1 MPTILREFGYSSS
14 EAQIHTIPVWV
25 VSAVVT
31 IGVGWL
37 SDHWRRRAAFVLAGC
52 AVATVGYIILLCQ
65 GPLHKGFPIGVKYLA
80 VFIASAGIFTAQP
93 IIVIWLV
100 TNLAGSYK
108 RAIGV
113 SFVLGWGNLGSIVA
127 SNIYL
132 TREAPE
138 FPTGYGVA
146 FGFIGVEAVLAVLFM
161 MGLKRENRKRG
172 RGERDWR
179 FSLPEEE
186 LENLGDDHP
195 DYRFNY

>member
-1 MPTILREFGYSSS
+1 M
-14 EAQIHTIPVWV
+14 
-25 VSAVVT
+25 
-31 IGVGWL
+31 
-37 SDHWRRRAAFVLAGC
+37 
-52 AVATVGYIILLCQ
+52 
-65 GPLHKGFPIGVKYLA
+65 
-80 VFIASAGIFTAQP
+80 
-93 IIVIWLV
+93 
-100 TNLAGSYK
+100 TNLAGFLVGENVYLPFWPSVVT
-108 RAIGV
+108 RV
-113 SFVLGWGNLGSIVA
+113 SLLLVHTSVA

-179 FSLPEEE
+179 FSLPKEE